1 MTEEVALEGK
11 AESSPAAEPEIKD
24 SAEEMIPKSRA
35 EELIKKA
42 KLKGRDSLQEEMEA
56 IKAENAALKQQ
67 QASIGGMAAPVD
79 VDQIKQEIMAGLKEQ
94 FQEASKARAEAELQE
109 NAKKIATEYRT
120 KMQSGKDS
128 FEDFD
133 EVMADFNPQAF
144 PNLVFLANQV
154 ENTPAVMY
162 ELMKNPSKWATLT
175 LLSERDP
182 DAALNM
188 VKRLSASIV
197 ANEQAKAQEKE
208 VAPPLGRLSS
218 SPTGRDN
225 GKLTFKDYKRMFKG

>member
-11 AESSPAAEPEIKD
+11 AESSPTVEPAGQEV
-24 SAEEMIPKSRA
+24 SEEMIPKSRA

-42 KLKGRDSLQEEMEA
+42 KLKGRDSLQEELEA

-67 QASIGGMAAPVD
+67 QASIGGMPAPVD
-79 VDQIKQEIMAGLKEQ
+79 VEQIKQAVMADLQQQ
-94 FQEASKARAEAELQE
+94 FQSANEARAEAELQE
-109 NAKKIATEYRT
+109 NAKKIAAEYKS
-120 KMQSGKDS
+120 KMQSGKDT

-154 ENTPAVMY
+154 DNTPAVMY